1 MLPNRLNIL
10 LVEDNP
16 GDVRLIREML
26 APDKDFGAI
35 YQIYN
40 VPSLQEAAGKYSKE
54 EFDVI
59 LLDMN
64 LPDSTGLSTI
74 QHLNALVPQIPII
87 ILTGMHDERLAI
99 QSAQLGAQDYI
110 IKSEC
115 SGPLLK
121 RIIHY
126 AIERKAVEE
135 RFKFL
140 AMHDPLTGLPN
151 RTLFHDRL
159 TQTIRHAERNRV
171 ESTFKWKAA
180 VMLMDLDDFK
190 LINDKLGHEQG
201 DVILQLTARR
211 LRASL
216 RHSDTVARL
225 GGDEFIL
232 IVEGIASQMDCVAV
246 AQKLLRSLDEPVI
259 LEGATTSLK
268 ASVGISIFP
277 DDAQEIETL
286 IRYADVAM
294 YTAKRQHS
302 RISFFQ
308 ENAHHD

>member
-10 LVEDNP
+10 LVEDHP
-16 GDVRLIREML
+16 GDARLIREML
-26 APDKDFGAI
+26 APDTDFGAT
-35 YQIYN
+35 YKLFRVQN
-40 VPSLQEAAGKYSKE
+40 LQEAALKCSTE
-54 EFDVI
+54 EFDVV

-64 LPDSTGLSTI
+64 LPDSAGLSTL
-74 QHLNALVPQIPII
+74 QHLGALVPQIPII

-110 IKSEC
+110 IKNEC
-115 SGPLLK
+115 TGPLLK
-121 RIIHY
+121 RTIHY
-126 AIERKAVEE
+126 AMERKAVQE
-135 RFKFL
+135 RFKHL
-140 AMHDPLTGLPN
+140 AMHDSLTGLPN
-151 RTLFHDRL
+151 RMLFHDRL
-159 TQTIRHAERNRV
+159 TQALRHAERNRAGSV
-171 ESTFKWKAA
+171 LKWKAA
-180 VMLMDLDDFK
+180 VMLMDMDEFK
-190 LINDKLGHEQG
+190 LINDRFGHEQG
-201 DVILQLTARR
+201 DVILQLIARR

-232 IVEGIASQMDCVAV
+232 IIEGIASQMDCVAV

-259 LEGATTSLK
+259 LEGATFSLK

-308 ENAHHD
+308 ENAHHE

>member
-1 MLPNRLNIL
+1 MFPNRLNIL

-26 APDKDFGAI
+26 APDQDFGAI
-35 YQIYN
+35 YN
-40 VPSLQEAAGKYSKE
+40 LSDVNSLEDAASKYAREA
-54 EFDVI
+54 FDVI
-59 LLDMN
+59 LLDVN

-74 QHLNALVPQIPII
+74 EHLSALVPQIPIV
-87 ILTGMHDERLAI
+87 ILTGMRDEQLAL

-110 IKSEC
+110 IKNEC
-115 SGPLLK
+115 TSPHLK
-121 RIIHY
+121 RTIHY
-126 AIERKAVEE
+126 AIERKAVQE
-135 RFKFL
+135 RFKYL
-140 AMHDPLTGLPN
+140 AMHDALTGLPN

-159 TQTIRHAERNRV
+159 TQAIRHAERNRV
-171 ESTFKWKAA
+171 GATLKWKAA

-190 LINDKLGHEQG
+190 LINDRLGHEKG
-201 DVILQLTARR
+201 DIILQLAARR

-232 IVEGIASQMDCVAV
+232 IIEGIASQTDCVAV
-246 AQKLLRSLDEPVI
+246 AQKLLRSLDEPVV
-259 LEGATTSLK
+259 LEGATTSVK

-277 DDAQEIETL
+277 DDAQEIEAL

-294 YTAKRQHS
+294 YKAKRQHS

-308 ENAHHD
+308 ETVQ

>member
-1 MLPNRLNIL
+1 MPPNHLNVL
-10 LVEDNP
+10 LVEANP

-26 APDKDFGAI
+26 APDKDFGAT
-35 YQIYN
+35 YQLYN
-40 VPSLQEAAGKYSKE
+40 VQSLQEAAAKYVNE
-54 EFDVI
+54 EFHAI

-74 QHLNALVPQIPII
+74 QHLSALVPQIPII
-87 ILTGMHDERLAI
+87 ILTGMHDAKLAM

-110 IKSEC
+110 IKNEC

-126 AIERKAVEE
+126 AIERKAVEA

-159 TQTIRHAERNRV
+159 TQTIRHAERNRGG
-171 ESTFKWKAA
+171 TTLKWKAA
-180 VMLMDLDDFK
+180 IMLMDLDNFK
-190 LINDKLGHEQG
+190 LINDRLGHEQG

-232 IVEGIASQMDCVAV
+232 IVEGIASQMDCIAV

-259 LEGATTSLK
+259 LEGTTISLK

-277 DDAQEIETL
+277 DDAREIETL
-286 IRYADVAM
+286 IRHADIAM

-308 ENAHHD
+308 EIAQL